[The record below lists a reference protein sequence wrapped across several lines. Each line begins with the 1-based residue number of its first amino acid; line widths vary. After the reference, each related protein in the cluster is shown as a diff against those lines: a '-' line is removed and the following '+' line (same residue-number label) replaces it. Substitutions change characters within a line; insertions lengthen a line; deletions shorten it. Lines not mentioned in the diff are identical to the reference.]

1 MDLEHPLMYKS
12 STVSPSKAMH
22 TTHIT
27 VTVMD
32 VKSGAS
38 YLCYD
43 THFTV
48 WVVCMGWRLKLM
60 LQLFFYLQIQPLVV
74 WPALFPEQT
83 PGQTAGLTFN
93 PFGTDRV
100 ILKLQLIWGSPWD
113 DNNMHYSCVLYVSQG
128 EYLGVS
134 VEHFDSLG
142 GDEEIHLCHGL
153 RLTLGGLFTHTHT
166 HTHTDTHTHN
176 PTKHY

>member
-1 MDLEHPLMYKS
+1 M
-12 STVSPSKAMH
+12 
-22 TTHIT
+22 
-27 VTVMD
+27 
-32 VKSGAS
+32 
-38 YLCYD
+38 
-43 THFTV
+43 
-48 WVVCMGWRLKLM
+48 CMGWRLKLM

-100 ILKLQLIWGSPWD
+100 ILKWQLIWGSPWD
-113 DNNMHYSCVLYVSQG
+113 DNMHYSCVLYVSQG

-166 HTHTDTHTHN
+166 HTHTDTHTHTTRQSTIRHTLMKLPRAQIQTVGLCCN
-176 PTKHY
+176 PLSPKRKENVNTMLHGAWCLLYGSEEP